1 MSVYLTTVICE
12 RICITYCDILALTVL
27 CVSGWSS
34 ATMFRGIDVIFRVK
48 AEANNSSFRVR
59 IDVISLLQMGV
70 KTRCDMQQ
78 VLFKGYFP

>member
-1 MSVYLTTVICE
+1 MEVVHWVGCRNSKKQMHNKIGHS
-12 RICITYCDILALTVL
+12 I
-27 CVSGWSS
+27 SGWSS

-78 VLFKGYFP
+78 VLFKGYLP